1 MFSKAIV
8 RRPCHCLI
16 HGLTTSNLGHPD
28 YKKALEQHHA
38 YVNAL
43 ETCGLE
49 VLVLEADENFPD
61 STFVEDTAL
70 LTPHCAIITNPG
82 APTRK
87 GEIHKMKK
95 VVSRFYSVIEEI
107 KGPGT
112 IEAGDIMKVGSH
124 YYIGLSGRTNE
135 KGAHQVID
143 ILNKYGMS
151 GSTIKVEKVLHLK
164 TGTTYLE
171 NNNLLVSGEFI
182 NQPQF
187 SHLNRIEIP
196 DDESYAVNC
205 IWINNKVIIAA
216 GFPITKQKIMD
227 LGYTVIETDM
237 SEFQKLDGGLTCL
250 SLRF

>member
-1 MFSKAIV
+1 MFSNAIA
-8 RRPCHCLI
+8 RKPCHCLI
-16 HGLTTSNLGHPD
+16 HGLTTSNLGLPNYEKAIEQHQA
-28 YKKALEQHHA
+28 YIKALE
-38 YVNAL
+38 V
-43 ETCGLE
+43 CGLK

-87 GEIHKMKK
+87 GETHDIKK
-95 VVSRFYSVIEEI
+95 VVSRFYSVIEQI
-107 KGPGT
+107 KDPGT
-112 IEAGDIMKVGSH
+112 VEGGDIMRVGSH
-124 YYIGLSGRTNE
+124 YYIGLSGRTNQ
-135 KGAHQVID
+135 KGAHQVIE

-151 GSTIKVEKVLHLK
+151 GSMVKVEKVLHLK

-171 NNNLLVSGEFI
+171 NDNLLVSGEFLDRLELD
-182 NQPQF
+182 Q
-187 SHLNRIEIP
+187 LNRIVIP
-196 DDESYAVNC
+196 EDESYAANC
-205 IWINNKVIIAA
+205 IYINGKVIMPA
-216 GFPITKQKIMD
+216 GFPITKQKILD

>member
-1 MFSKAIV
+1 
-8 RRPCHCLI
+8 
-16 HGLTTSNLGHPD
+16 
-28 YKKALEQHHA
+28 
-38 YVNAL
+38 
-43 ETCGLE
+43 

-70 LTPHCAIITNPG
+70 LTPDCAIITNPG

-87 GEIHKMKK
+87 GEINDMKK
-95 VVSRFYSVIEEI
+95 VVSRFYPVIEEI
-107 KGPGT
+107 KDPGT
-112 IEAGDIMKVGSH
+112 LEGGDVMKVGSH

-135 KGAHQVID
+135 MGARQAIT

-151 GSTIKVEKVLHLK
+151 GSTVKVENVLHLK

-182 NQPQF
+182 NQAGF
-187 SHLNRIEIP
+187 DELNAIAIP
-196 DDESYAVNC
+196 EDESYAVNC
-205 IWINNKVIIAA
+205 IWINGQVIMPAN
-216 GFPITKQKIMD
+216 FPITKQKIQT
-227 LGYTVIETDM
+227 LGYPVIETDM